1 MGANAQDKTIGAVKG
16 AEALRGSGASVIR
29 RAAAIALLTIAAL
42 LALAGCSSPASS
54 GASAAGSASAAGADA
69 ASDESTALVVF
80 ANGNDVLFVDQRTE
94 TPYFPTIPAEGIVA
108 QDGAV
113 ITADDLAVGNVVAV
127 EGNGIMLESYPGQYP
142 GITSIRVIAQG
153 SPTDAEPYRSIVD
166 EVFVPA
172 DPASVPAG
180 SVSYR
185 TDIADTSLVLNPYSY
200 QWFGNGDEQAG
211 VALDGWFADDN
222 GLIAEGTPDAIIAG
236 ATQATATFD
245 RSFQSIEVNRWPL
258 AESSEGR
265 LRMDLTAPQQPV
277 DHATEESGA
286 AAFTIEP
293 GYAYGLSV
301 KFANGDASF
310 AFVATA

>member
-1 MGANAQDKTIGAVKG
+1 MSTNAWSKMTGAASGAK
-16 AEALRGSGASVIR
+16 ALRRPNTSTIR
-29 RAAAIALLTIAAL
+29 RALAVILLMLAAL
-42 LALAGCSSPASS
+42 PVLAACSSPASS
-54 GASAAGSASAAGADA
+54 SASAAGSTSAADADA
-69 ASDESTALVVF
+69 ATTESTALVVF
-80 ANGNDVLFVDQRTE
+80 ANGNDVLFVDQDTQ
-94 TPYFPTIPAEGIVA
+94 TPYFPTIPAEGIIA
-108 QDGAV
+108 QDGAT
-113 ITADDLAVGNVVAV
+113 ITADDLAVGNVVAI

-153 SPTDAEPYRSIVD
+153 SPADAEPYQSIVD
-166 EVFVPA
+166 EVFVPV
-172 DPASVPAG
+172 DPASIPTG

-185 TDIADTSLVLNPYSY
+185 TDLADTSLMLNPYSY
-200 QWFGNGDEQAG
+200 QWFGGDDQAG

-222 GLIAEGTPDAIIAG
+222 GLITEGTPDAIIAE

-245 RSFQSIEVNRWPL
+245 RGFQSIEVNRWPL

-265 LRMDLTAPQQPV
+265 LRMDLTASQQPV
-277 DHATEESGA
+277 DHATEESGSA
-286 AAFTIEP
+286 VFTIEP